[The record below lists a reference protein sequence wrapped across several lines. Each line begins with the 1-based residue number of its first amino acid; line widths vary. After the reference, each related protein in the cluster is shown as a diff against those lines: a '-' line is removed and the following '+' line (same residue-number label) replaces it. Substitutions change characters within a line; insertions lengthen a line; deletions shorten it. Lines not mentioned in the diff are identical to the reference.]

1 MADSM
6 GDLLSD
12 VISDTLTD
20 STLDGTLQSAPE
32 QDADAPARNRADDG
46 KFVSKKV
53 IDPTLTDEENAAKE
67 AERTGKPAETE
78 AEPNVEALPDGMV
91 RVGTIP
97 SEGLAFKVLDGEGE
111 LEVPDMK
118 VQYTANGKV
127 RVDDLPQLVKMAQ
140 WGAYNVEKDQRAQQS
155 ALEAKSVA
163 ERNIQLESALKQAS
177 EERDWM
183 LSKDENY
190 LAARERYDALNTP
203 EARLQRQADQLEQQ
217 QEEMQYREVAQQGQR
232 MFNDE
237 LVPAIQAI
245 SNTLPYVTQDELGAK
260 MLMAIEP
267 FRVHTRFGSIV
278 PPRAHEAV
286 KQMLVNEIVPWAA
299 ELQRER
305 TARFGTA
312 TAEATQKVKAAEQK
326 ADKATIETQKAKNLV
341 SRATKPI
348 GKSQRETKA
357 VKPIVSVQDG
367 MESSVASALA
377 EMGYER
383 H

>member
-6 GDLLSD
+6 GDLMTD
-12 VISDTLTD
+12 VIANTLTD
-20 STLDGTLQSAPE
+20 STLDGTLQSAPVAE
-32 QDADAPARNRADDG
+32 GDEPATPRTEDG
-46 KFVSKKV
+46 RFTSKKV
-53 IDPTLTDEENAAKE
+53 IDPTLTDEENAAKD
-67 AERTGKPAETE
+67 AERTGKEADPAAAPES
-78 AEPNVEALPDGMV
+78 EPLPDGMV

-140 WGAYNVEKDQRAQQS
+140 WGAYNAEKDQRAQQS
-155 ALEAKSVA
+155 AVEAKSVA
-163 ERNIQLESALKQAS
+163 ERNVQLESALKQAS
-177 EERDWM
+177 EEREWL

-190 LAARERYDALNTP
+190 IAARERYDAQNTP
-203 EARLQRQADQLEQQ
+203 EARLQRQSEQLEQR
-217 QEEMQYREVAQQGQR
+217 QEEMQFREVAQQGSR
-232 MFNDE
+232 MFNEE

-245 SNTLPYVTQDELGAK
+245 SNTLPYVTADELGAK

-299 ELQRER
+299 DLQRER

-367 MESSVASALA
+367 MESSVESALA
-377 EMGYER
+377 EMGYAR